1 MADGE
6 NLNKCRWM
14 EGRVFFELAKYEIFA
29 AENGGAVN
37 LFPDLLNTG
46 EWPSMR
52 PVTFLFK
59 KLPKLN

>member
-1 MADGE
+1 MVGGK

-14 EGRVFFELAKYEIFA
+14 EGHVFIELAKSEIFA

-37 LFPDLLNTG
+37 LFPNLLNTG

-59 KLPKLN
+59 KLLKFN